1 MISDHSMNII
11 QGILTKNLDL
21 STHKVFVFGSQADQK
36 INRTSDIDI
45 GIEGKKPVDLLTIS
59 NLKSDFED
67 SNIPE
72 TVDVVD
78 FCRVSDKFK
87 QVAMQHIILL
97 N

>member
-1 MISDHSMNII
+1 MISDKTMSVI
-11 QGILTKNLDL
+11 QRILSKNLDL
-21 STHKVFVFGSQADQK
+21 SKRKVFLFGSQAKGK
-36 INRTSDIDI
+36 ISQTSDIDI
-45 GIEGKKPVDLLTIS
+45 GIYGKKPVDLLTIS

-78 FCRVSDKFK
+78 FNRVSDKFR
-87 QVAMQHIILL
+87 QIAMRHIISL